1 MLTITIEDSAFRHL
15 LQQLQQR
22 VGDLTEP
29 MGDIGNALETN
40 IRNRFATA
48 TDPNGQKWKAWAPS
62 TQKYYPHPG
71 SKSAQRAKEGI
82 GHGRLLDRYGHMLGL
97 LSYQA
102 DSTSVRI
109 GFAHEYA
116 THHEY
121 GAPKRN
127 LERRGMLMG
136 NPQQGALGPQDE
148 ATVMDILVDW
158 LKL

>member
-1 MLTITIEDSAFRHL
+1 MLTINVEDSAFRHL

-22 VGDLTEP
+22 VGDLSEP
-29 MGDIGNALETN
+29 MGDIGNALEIN
-40 IRNRFATA
+40 IRNRFQTA

-62 TQKYYPHPG
+62 TDRYYPRAG

-82 GHGRLLDRYGHMLGL
+82 GHGRLLDRYGHMLDL

-121 GAPKRN
+121 GTKHMP
-127 LERRGMLMG
+127 RRGMLMS
-136 NPQQGALGPQDE
+136 NPQQGTLGPKDE

>member
-1 MLTITIEDSAFRHL
+1 MLTITIEDRTFRHL

-22 VGDLTEP
+22 MGDLTEP

-40 IRNRFATA
+40 VRNRFQTA
-48 TDPNGQKWKAWAPS
+48 TDPNGQKWKAWKPS
-62 TQKYYPHPG
+62 TDKYYPRAG

-82 GHGRLLDRYGHMLGL
+82 GQGRLLERYGDMLRG

-102 DSTSVRI
+102 NATSVRI

-121 GAPKRN
+121 GTKHMP
-127 LERRGMLMG
+127 RRGMLMA
-136 NPQQGALGPQDE
+136 NPQQGTLPPQDE
-148 ATVMDILVDW
+148 ASVMDILTRW
-158 LKL
+158 LLQP